1 MPIPTNQANIKGI
14 MYVEILSSNIMK
26 LQREPNINS
35 KSNSKDYAIVLS
47 YNLLLFC
54 CYHCKILY
62 PKQENDLSIYKLNGL
77 SQFSLSFSLS
87 PRG

>member
-1 MPIPTNQANIKGI
+1 MA
-14 MYVEILSSNIMK
+14 VVLAAFAV
-26 LQREPNINS
+26 NS
-35 KSNSKDYAIVLS
+35 EGSRQWAKQNYELVDVSTWYTKSNSKDYAIVLI

-62 PKQENDLSIYKLNGL
+62 PKQENDLSIYKLNGM